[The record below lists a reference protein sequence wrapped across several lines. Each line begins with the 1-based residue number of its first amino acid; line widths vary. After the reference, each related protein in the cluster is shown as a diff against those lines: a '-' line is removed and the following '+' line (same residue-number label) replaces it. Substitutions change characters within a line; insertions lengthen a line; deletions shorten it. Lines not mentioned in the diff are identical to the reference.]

1 MCRIDP
7 GKGIREIAESILHL
21 KPEIKNKVKIWIMG
35 EPTLD
40 HTAPD
45 GTPVYERQAEQMYQW
60 LQNFSQISD
69 VEKRIQVIPFQK
81 NIIPYLNAM
90 DIFVLGTYKET
101 YSLSVIDAMG
111 MGLPVIGTNSGGTP
125 EQIEN
130 NVRGILVEA
139 KSSKEIASAITTYIE
154 NPKLICEHGENAKK
168 WVFVE
173 HSWQNKV
180 TQLNKLYSEAL
191 EK

>member
-7 GKGIREIAESILHL
+7 GKGVREIAESILHL
-21 KPEIKNKVKIWIMG
+21 KPEIKNRVKIWIMG

-40 HTAPD
+40 HTEPN
-45 GTPVYERQAEQMYQW
+45 GTPVYETQAEEMYKW
-60 LQNFSQISD
+60 LQDFSQFPE
-69 VEKRIQVIPFQK
+69 VEKRIQLIPFQK
-81 NIIPYLNAM
+81 NIIPYLSAM

-130 NVRGILVEA
+130 NVRGILVEPRN
-139 KSSKEIASAITTYIE
+139 SQVIATAITTYIE
-154 NPKLICEHGENAKK
+154 NPKLISEHGENAKK

-180 TQLNKLYSEAL
+180 TQLNKLYFDSL